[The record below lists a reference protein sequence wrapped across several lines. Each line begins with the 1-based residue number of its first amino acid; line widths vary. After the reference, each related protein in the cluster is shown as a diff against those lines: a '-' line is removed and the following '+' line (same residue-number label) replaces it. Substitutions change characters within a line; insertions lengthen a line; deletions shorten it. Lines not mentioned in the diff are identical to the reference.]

1 MNIFPFCIQFIDLVR
16 KRCVKTGAY
25 IHCCIRELP
34 RKGRGRHEMNA
45 SSLFACPTPSA
56 WTKCTKYGEAR
67 AAEKNVLLTGYVSA
81 ILFGRESSF
90 PKAKVEEKQKES
102 PEKMSF
108 SKEQKNEKNV
118 PKFFFGGENLKKDVS
133 RFFFRNESEPY
144 GKKTK
149 KGDSD
154 SLVIC
159 LALFVSATYL
169 LLWRRCYASL
179 ASCNRTEHV
188 KAHKNPLG
196 SFPVPWY
203 LRISPGRSSLRGPE
217 KSGLCIF

>member
-1 MNIFPFCIQFIDLVR
+1 MKWMHHRCLLAPPRLHERNARNMAKRGLQKKMSYLPDTFRQFSLEENLHFQKQR
-16 KRCVKTGAY
+16 WKRNKKKAPKRCRFQKSKRTKKTSQN
-25 IHCCIRELP
+25 I
-34 RKGRGRHEMNA
+34 
-45 SSLFACPTPSA
+45 
-56 WTKCTKYGEAR
+56 
-67 AAEKNVLLTGYVSA
+67 
-81 ILFGRESSF
+81 
-90 PKAKVEEKQKES
+90 
-102 PEKMSF
+102 
-108 SKEQKNEKNV
+108 
-118 PKFFFGGENLKKDVS
+118 FFGGENLKKDVS